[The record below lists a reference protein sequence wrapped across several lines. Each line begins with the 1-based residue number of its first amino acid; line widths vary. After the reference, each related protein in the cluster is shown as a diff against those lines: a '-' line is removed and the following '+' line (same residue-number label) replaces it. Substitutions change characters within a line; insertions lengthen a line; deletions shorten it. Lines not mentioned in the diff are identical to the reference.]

1 MPSDQAFP
9 TPHLEPTNAADQ
21 SGANRPAAST
31 GGAASNSG
39 SPDEEHPSSASRVR
53 ADRPRRGK
61 KAKKPLPKW
70 ARNPIGKLV
79 HDWVVPLVMAVVI
92 LTPLRSSLAD
102 WNDVPSG
109 SMRPTILEGDR
120 IWVNKLAYGL
130 RVPFTK
136 VWALEWDGPGRGDIV
151 TCASP
156 TDGTRLVK
164 RIVGL
169 PGDRIAMA
177 GNRLT
182 INGEAVEYRVVDEN
196 VIEPVVGRSPVRA
209 LHVQETLGGVR
220 HIVTVVPGAQSPH
233 TFEEK
238 VIPDGQY
245 MVMGDNRDMS
255 GDSRLF
261 GFVEREA
268 IYGRVGGVAFSV
280 DPGNWYRP
288 RFERWFMGLK

>member
-1 MPSDQAFP
+1 MSGSGPERDAP
-9 TPHLEPTNAADQ
+9 DAAL
-21 SGANRPAAST
+21 AST
-31 GGAASNSG
+31 DPAGVHAGSLKPATTPPGEEGTRRRRAVRGG
-39 SPDEEHPSSASRVR
+39 
-53 ADRPRRGK
+53 RRK
-61 KAKKPLPKW
+61 KQPKPLPKW
-70 ARNPIGKLV
+70 ARNPIGRIV
-79 HDWVVPLVMAVVI
+79 HDWVVPLAMAVAI

-156 TDGTRLVK
+156 TDGVRLVK
-164 RIVGL
+164 RVVGL
-169 PGDRIAMA
+169 PGDTIAME

-182 INGEAVEYRVVDEN
+182 INGERVEYLVLSEN
-196 VIEPVVGRSPVRA
+196 VVEPIPGRTPVRA
-209 LHVQETLGGVR
+209 MHVQETIGGVR
-220 HIVTVVPGAQSPH
+220 HTVTIVPGAQSAH
-233 TFEEK
+233 TFTEM
-238 VIPDGQY
+238 VIPEGQY
-245 MVMGDNRDMS
+245 MLMGDNRDMS

-261 GFVEREA
+261 GFVDREA
-268 IYGRVGGVAFSV
+268 IYGKVGGVAFSV

-288 RFERWFMGLK
+288 RFERWFMRLK